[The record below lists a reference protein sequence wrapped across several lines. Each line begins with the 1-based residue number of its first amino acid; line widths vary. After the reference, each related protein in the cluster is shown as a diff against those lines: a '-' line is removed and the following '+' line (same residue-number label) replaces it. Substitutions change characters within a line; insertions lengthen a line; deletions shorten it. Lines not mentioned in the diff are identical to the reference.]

1 MNIPENFTEFL
12 HWIKKETEKTWSG
25 DFCKKWIQ
33 GAQWI
38 GMTNNQINEVE
49 KKYSIQFT
57 PEHREFLEILHTID
71 RKEIIENKDE
81 WGDEITEY
89 PFFYNWLEDHEE
101 IKEKLNWP
109 YETILRDVVGRNG
122 VWLKSWGKKPD
133 SEQEKTK
140 IFTDWYNHS
149 PTLLPLT
156 SHRFIISNANL
167 KYRPILSIWGSD
179 IIIYGWS
186 LRTYLLNELNYHL
199 DIWTEE
205 YDEEDQQSYSVL
217 NEEAKKIHDDDYKFD
232 SNKKIPY
239 WEELILLWNTGWKS
253 FGLEFPGQT
262 DSPVYPIMKT
272 YIPDDSESNQ
282 KVFND
287 FKNP

>member
-133 SEQEKTK
+133 SEEEKTK

-156 SHRFIISNANL
+156 SHRFIISNSNL
-167 KYRPILSIWGSD
+167 KYKPILSIWGSD

-232 SNKKIPY
+232 RNKKIPY

>member
-1 MNIPENFTEFL
+1 MDIPENFTEFL
-12 HWIKKETEKTWSG
+12 NWIKKETEKTWSG

-33 GAQWI
+33 GAKWI

-133 SEQEKTK
+133 SEEEKTK

-156 SHRFIISNANL
+156 SHRFIISNSNL

-186 LRTYLLNELNYHL
+186 LKTYLLNELNYHL